1 MQRLYGVAMNVEATE
16 KELAVRIAELPPATR
31 RCVGWLAERIAAAE
45 DPHPSRDPSRSPSR
59 DPSREPSRHPRDAP
73 RGDAPVPS
81 DGDTRASLEAA
92 AAALLAAPA
101 AEDLAARQYF
111 VRHQSH
117 QYLPTYSSES
127 IRSFA
132 VTNFCTRRAR
142 CV

>member
-45 DPHPSRDPSRSPSR
+45 DPDPSRDPSRGPSR
-59 DPSREPSRHPRDAP
+59 DPRDAS
-73 RGDAPVPS
+73 RGDAPAPS

-101 AEDLAARQYF
+101 AADLPARLRAAMQ
-111 VRHQSH
+111 
-117 QYLPTYSSES
+117 
-127 IRSFA
+127 A
-132 VTNFCTRRAR
+132 
-142 CV
+142 